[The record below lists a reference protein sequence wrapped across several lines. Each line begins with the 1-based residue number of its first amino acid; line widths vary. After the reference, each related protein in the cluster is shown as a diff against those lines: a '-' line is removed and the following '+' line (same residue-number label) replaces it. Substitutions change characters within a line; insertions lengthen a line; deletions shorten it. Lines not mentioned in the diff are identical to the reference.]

1 MHCHLWTSF
10 DKMGS
15 WSSLFHSRHVLR
27 RNDIT
32 NVILPECDVSIAL
45 VLFKVGS
52 LDHLYPSHLGN
63 LSKCKFLSP
72 NSESQSQDPRIC
84 FFTTS
89 WYKES
94 IGKSDA
100 PLKLRITTLY
110 QLLAV
115 YLLSLASYSFLGFS
129 RVSFSHFFIDS
140 FAYSTTMCYIYE

>member
-10 DKMGS
+10 DKTGS

-27 RNDIT
+27 RNGIT
-32 NVILPECDVSIAL
+32 NVILPESDVNIAL

-52 LDHLYPSHLGN
+52 LDYQHPSHLGN
-63 LSKCKFLSP
+63 LLKCRFLSQ
-72 NSESQSQDPRIC
+72 NSESQSKGPRIC
-84 FFTTS
+84 FFTAS

-94 IGKSDA
+94 IGKSHA

-115 YLLSLASYSFLGFS
+115 YLLSLASFSFLGFS
-129 RVSFSHFFIDS
+129 LVSFSHFFINS

>member
-1 MHCHLWTSF
+1 M
-10 DKMGS
+10 
-15 WSSLFHSRHVLR
+15 
-27 RNDIT
+27 
-32 NVILPECDVSIAL
+32 ILPERDVSIAL

-52 LDHLYPSHLGN
+52 LDYLYPSHLGN
-63 LSKCKFLSP
+63 LSKCRFLSP

-129 RVSFSHFFIDS
+129 LVSFSHFFIDS
-140 FAYSTTMCYIYE
+140 FAYSTTMFYIYE